1 MTPNRK
7 DWPLQYRVLARLAM
21 GALALLVMGYL
32 FILHPT
38 RARLERQKAEI
49 ERKTDY
55 LKGMQLP
62 LDSVLLG
69 ERLRDAMRMLEGDD
83 EEDMTGLLAV
93 ARETLEE
100 ATQPLDA
107 RIRQNYGDNLAF
119 IYGATRLD
127 SKDLQERIIKE
138 FGEGN
143 PKFLGM
149 NPEEIQEQPVWQTIA
164 KLWTVRE
171 ILGEARDA
179 GLEVAPPAADGKPS
193 VTAMPVIG
201 YTLDDTSSGSIYLL
215 EFPVNATF
223 SGTLAQFLD
232 FVQSLQDER
241 RFIPLKRLSIR
252 TLPPEA
258 LLAGSDNAVDKC
270 LFTVRCCAFM
280 AAEGAE
286 PQPPDR
292 GDEVPK

>member
-21 GALALLVMGYL
+21 GALALLVMGCL

-69 ERLRDAMRMLEGDD
+69 ERLRDAMRLLEGDD
-83 EEDMTGLLAV
+83 DEDMTGLLAV

-149 NPEEIQEQPVWQTIA
+149 NPEEIREQPVWQTIA

-193 VTAMPVIG
+193 VTAMPIVG

-223 SGTLAQFLD
+223 SGTLAQFLV

-280 AAEGAE
+280 AAKGTE

>member
-7 DWPLQYRVLARLAM
+7 EWPLQYRVLARLAM

-83 EEDMTGLLAV
+83 EEDMTGLFAV

-100 ATQPLDA
+100 ATQPLEA

-193 VTAMPVIG
+193 VTAMPIVG

-223 SGTLAQFLD
+223 SGTLAQFLV

>member
-69 ERLRDAMRMLEGDD
+69 ERLRDAMRLLEGDD

-143 PKFLGM
+143 PKFIGM

-179 GLEVAPPAADGKPS
+179 GLKVAPPAADGKPS
-193 VTAMPVIG
+193 VTAMPIVG

-223 SGTLAQFLD
+223 SGTLAQFLV

-280 AAEGAE
+280 AVEGTE
-286 PQPPDR
+286 PQPSDR

>member
-7 DWPLQYRVLARLAM
+7 EWPLQYRVLARLAM

-38 RARLERQKAEI
+38 RARFERQKAEI

-83 EEDMTGLLAV
+83 EEDMTGLFAV

-100 ATQPLDA
+100 ATQPLEA

-193 VTAMPVIG
+193 VTAMPIVG

-223 SGTLAQFLD
+223 SGTLAQFLV

>member
-1 MTPNRK
+1 
-7 DWPLQYRVLARLAM
+7 
-21 GALALLVMGYL
+21 
-32 FILHPT
+32 
-38 RARLERQKAEI
+38 
-49 ERKTDY
+49 
-55 LKGMQLP
+55 MQLP

-69 ERLRDAMRMLEGDD
+69 ERLRDAMRLLEGDD

-193 VTAMPVIG
+193 VTAMPIVG
-201 YTLDDTSSGSIYLL
+201 YTLDNTSSGSIYLL

-223 SGTLAQFLD
+223 SGTLAQFLV

>member
-21 GALALLVMGYL
+21 GALALLVMGCL

-69 ERLRDAMRMLEGDD
+69 ERLRDAMRLLEGDD
-83 EEDMTGLLAV
+83 DEDMTGLLAV

-193 VTAMPVIG
+193 VTAMPIVG

-223 SGTLAQFLD
+223 SGTLAQFLV

-280 AAEGAE
+280 AAGGTE

>member
-7 DWPLQYRVLARLAM
+7 EWPLQYRVLARLAM

-100 ATQPLDA
+100 ATQPLEA

-171 ILGEARDA
+171 ILGEARGA

-193 VTAMPVIG
+193 VTAMPIVG

-223 SGTLAQFLD
+223 SGTLAQFLV

>member
-21 GALALLVMGYL
+21 GALALLVMGCL

-69 ERLRDAMRMLEGDD
+69 ERLRDAMRLLEGDD
-83 EEDMTGLLAV
+83 DEDMTGLLAV

-193 VTAMPVIG
+193 VTAMPIVG

-223 SGTLAQFLD
+223 SGTLAQFLV

-280 AAEGAE
+280 AAEETE

>member
-69 ERLRDAMRMLEGDD
+69 ERLRDAMRLLEGDD

-100 ATQPLDA
+100 ATQPLEA

-193 VTAMPVIG
+193 VTAMPIVG

-223 SGTLAQFLD
+223 SGTLAQFLV

-280 AAEGAE
+280 AAEGTE

>member
-7 DWPLQYRVLARLAM
+7 DWPLQYRILARLAM

-49 ERKTDY
+49 EKKTDY

-69 ERLRDAMRMLEGDD
+69 ERLRDAMRLLEGDD
-83 EEDMTGLLAV
+83 DEDMTGLLAV

-193 VTAMPVIG
+193 VTAMPIVG

-223 SGTLAQFLD
+223 SGTLAQFLV

-270 LFTVRCCAFM
+270 LFTVRCCALM
-280 AAEGAE
+280 AAEGTE